1 MKITVSTDIN
11 TPLEKAWNM
20 YNEPEHVIRWN
31 AASPDWHCPKAENEL
46 WPGGKFSYTMSARDG
61 SMSFDFEGQY
71 DKVEEKKYLA
81 YQLTDGREVTVEFS
95 ENAGMTRISQTFDT
109 ESVNDVEMQR
119 AGWQAILNNFRAYC
133 ENNQA

>member
-46 WPGGKFSYTMSARDG
+46 RPGGKFSYTMSARDG

-81 YQLTDGREVTVEFS
+81 YQLIDGREVTVEFS

-109 ESVNDVEMQR
+109 ENINDVEMQR